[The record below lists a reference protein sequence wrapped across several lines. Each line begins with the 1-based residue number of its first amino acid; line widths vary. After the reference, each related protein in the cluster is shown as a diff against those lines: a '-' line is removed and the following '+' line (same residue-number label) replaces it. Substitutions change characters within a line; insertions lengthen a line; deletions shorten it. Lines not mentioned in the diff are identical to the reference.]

1 MLFDR
6 KRNDRK
12 LISLSPEK
20 IVPSPFQ
27 PRREF
32 DYYEL
37 LELSAS
43 IQRNGLIQPLQSN
56 Q

>member
-1 MLFDR
+1 MLLDR

-12 LISLSPEK
+12 LISVSPDR
-20 IVPSPFQ
+20 IIPSPFQ

-43 IQRNGLIQPLQSN
+43 IRQNGIIQPLSV
-56 Q
+56 